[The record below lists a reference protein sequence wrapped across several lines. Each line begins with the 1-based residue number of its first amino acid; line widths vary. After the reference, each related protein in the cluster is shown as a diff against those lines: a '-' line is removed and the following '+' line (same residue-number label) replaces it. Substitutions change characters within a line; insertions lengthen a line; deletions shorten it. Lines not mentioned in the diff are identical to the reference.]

1 MKKRYRRNQKLEI
14 YADYHNTNQSYGIV
28 KLIEYLRPGET
39 FTNDNEKDESGELI
53 IYCYERW
60 IVEFISSKQYKPGWR
75 KQHNIRFNFRDI
87 EPNKNIFT
95 YYPPEKHRPVPDE
108 DRPFDEYQ

>member
-14 YADYHNTNQSYGIV
+14 YADYHNQNKSYGKV

-39 FTNDNEKDESGELI
+39 FTKDSDKDENGELV

-60 IVEFISSKQYKPGWR
+60 IVEFIDSKYYKKGHK
-75 KQHNIRFNFRDI
+75 KQHNIRFKLSDI
-87 EPNKNIFT
+87 TDDKSFISS
-95 YYPPEKHRPVPDE
+95 YPSEKPLEVSDE
-108 DRPFDEYQ
+108 DEKFDGF